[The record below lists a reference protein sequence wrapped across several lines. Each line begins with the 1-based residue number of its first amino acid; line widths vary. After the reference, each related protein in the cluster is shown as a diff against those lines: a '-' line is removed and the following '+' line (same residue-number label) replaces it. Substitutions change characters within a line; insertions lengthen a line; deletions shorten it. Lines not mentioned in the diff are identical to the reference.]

1 MLQCFVH
8 QDTSANQ
15 QEGDPKQLYEDA
27 DDGVFRCDVA
37 RVYSKGHIACV
48 LKWQEHQDVF

>member
-8 QDTSANQ
+8 QDASANHE
-15 QEGDPKQLYEDA
+15 EGDPKQLYEDA

-37 RVYSKGHIACV
+37 RVYSKGHITCV